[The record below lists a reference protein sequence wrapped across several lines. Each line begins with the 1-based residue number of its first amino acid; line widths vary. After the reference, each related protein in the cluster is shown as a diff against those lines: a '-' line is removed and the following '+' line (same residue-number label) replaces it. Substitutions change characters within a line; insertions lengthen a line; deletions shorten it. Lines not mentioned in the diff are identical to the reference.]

1 MSLGEPQYP
10 RKLMWWEY
18 VDAKKIFVA
27 WVFLIGFLIFL
38 VAAGIEIWWS
48 LK

>member
-18 VDAKKIFVA
+18 IGAKTNFVIWIFVICSVIA
-27 WVFLIGFLIFL
+27 VMIG
-38 VAAGIEIWWS
+38 IW
-48 LK
+48 KEVT

>member
-18 VDAKKIFVA
+18 AEAKTTFLVRLGLIICVVVCVALIWSAKK
-27 WVFLIGFLIFL
+27 
-38 VAAGIEIWWS
+38 
-48 LK
+48 